1 MKERSCTSIS
11 TKKPFA
17 RLCKTAIMSY
27 ASLMAND
34 TILALIDAE
43 IARLTQVRSL
53 LASAGKV
60 ADKVTERIT
69 KKAAK
74 KAGKARKAPKAA
86 KAAKA
91 AKAPKA
97 PKAAKVKKRRT
108 LSPEA
113 RQRIADAQRKR
124 WAAQKAKA

>member
-74 KAGKARKAPKAA
+74 KAGKA
-86 KAAKA
+86 
-91 AKAPKA
+91 